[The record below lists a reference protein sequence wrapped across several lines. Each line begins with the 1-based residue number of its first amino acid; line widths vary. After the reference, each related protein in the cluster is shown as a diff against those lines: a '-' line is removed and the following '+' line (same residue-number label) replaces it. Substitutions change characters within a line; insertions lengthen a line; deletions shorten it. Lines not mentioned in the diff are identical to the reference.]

1 MSTINKYENLYKNMQ
16 KHFTVEKDGDT
27 YTLGAYMRKRAN
39 ETKAE
44 QNLPVAIK
52 ENSGAALRSIV
63 TYVGE
68 KLTVK
73 RAPATEKTMRAFPM
87 RTSLA
92 ACLSAVLICTLMFSY
107 ALLQSPAAPGG
118 SYVAESAEQTDE
130 PTVYVAANTER

>member
-1 MSTINKYENLYKNMQ
+1 MSTVNKYEALYKNMQ
-16 KHFTVEKDGDT
+16 KHFTIEKDGDS

-39 ETKAE
+39 ESSTE

-63 TYVGE
+63 NYVND

-73 RAPATEKTMRAFPM
+73 RTPATERTMRAFPL

-107 ALLQSPAAPGG
+107 ALMQSPTAAGG
-118 SYVAESAEQTDE
+118 SYVAQADEQTE
-130 PTVYVAANTER
+130 QTAVYVAADAER